1 MKDLLFFI
9 CFIFIFLCGFSI
21 ASWSLI
27 STKSQIKWF
36 YNDHG
41 QLINVTTNY
50 IGNNSWS
57 WKLVKNVINYGV
69 WKIFGQIDPIG
80 RFYFQKYYL
89 FDFIYIYIDGAD
101 SYSTVA
107 FLLAIVFVAIA
118 NVLLLNVLVALFK

>member
-27 STKSQIKWF
+27 STTSQIKWF

-41 QLINVTTNY
+41 HLINVTTHHSR
-50 IGNNSWS
+50 NNSWS

-69 WKIFGQIDPIG
+69 WKIFGQIDHIG
-80 RFYFQKYYL
+80 RFTMEPFVL
-89 FDFIYIYIDGAD
+89 YIKKIENAR
-101 SYSTVA
+101 VR
-107 FLLAIVFVAIA
+107 
-118 NVLLLNVLVALFK
+118 